1 MMVKRVPDDI
11 EDIMKDARNGD
22 AIALTTISSQF
33 NGLIWRE
40 YARQDSRINPSDW
53 YSEAQYVLYRALAS
67 LRLFYLA
74 NISDLLRKGTAT
86 SCSANLAT

>member
-53 YSEAQYVLYRALAS
+53 YSEAQ
-67 LRLFYLA
+67 
-74 NISDLLRKGTAT
+74 
-86 SCSANLAT
+86 